1 MSWNKRR
8 GNTPSSGSPGAPSSP
23 KEEPSPYQR
32 ALGLLVR
39 REHSRKELTRKLVA
53 KGVDRDALGPA
64 LDILSR
70 QDFQNDARFAAA
82 LARSR
87 AASGQGPARIR
98 AELATHGL
106 PREAIGE
113 ALEACERDWHASALD
128 VASRRFGGKDLRDP
142 VARRKAQDFLL
153 RRGFDQRAAQAAVQ
167 ALAGA
172 RTASDDDADAGLGDD
187 GDDAA
192 GPVGGWGGDPA
203 G

>member
-53 KGVDRDALGPA
+53 KGVDRDALEPA

-70 QDFQNDARFAAA
+70 QDFQNDSRFAAA

-87 AASGQGPARIR
+87 AAAGYGPVRIR

-106 PREAIGE
+106 PREAIAE
-113 ALEACERDWHASALD
+113 AIEACERDWTASALD
-128 VASRRFGGKDLRDP
+128 VAMRRFGSKDLRDSA
-142 VARRKAQDFLL
+142 ARRKALDFLL
-153 RRGFDQRAAQAAVQ
+153 RRGFDQRGAQAAVNG
-167 ALAGA
+167 LAGA
-172 RTASDDDADAGLGDD
+172 RAAAAGDDDGEAPDEAE
-187 GDDAA
+187 
-192 GPVGGWGGDPA
+192 DPT

>member
-1 MSWNKRR
+1 MTWNKRR

-53 KGVDRDALGPA
+53 KGVDRDALEPA

-70 QDFQNDARFAAA
+70 QDFQNDSRFAAA

-87 AASGQGPARIR
+87 AAAGYGPVRIR

-106 PREAIGE
+106 PREAIAE
-113 ALEACERDWHASALD
+113 AIEACERDWTASALD
-128 VASRRFGGKDLRDP
+128 VAMRRFGSKDLRDP
-142 VARRKAQDFLL
+142 AARRKALDFLL
-153 RRGFDQRAAQAAVQ
+153 RRGFDQRGAQAAVQ
-167 ALAGA
+167 GLAGA
-172 RTASDDDADAGLGDD
+172 RAAAADDDD
-187 GDDAA
+187 GEAPDEAE
-192 GPVGGWGGDPA
+192 DPA